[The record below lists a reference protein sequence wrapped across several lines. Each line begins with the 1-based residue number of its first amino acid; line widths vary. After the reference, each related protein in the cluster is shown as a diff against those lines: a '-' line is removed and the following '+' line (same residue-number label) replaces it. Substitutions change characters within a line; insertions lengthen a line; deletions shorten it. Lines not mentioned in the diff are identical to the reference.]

1 MYKKE
6 ATNSKT
12 CCTYINQVIIATWG
26 QSVHVEG
33 SQRANFGM
41 TNALSQEKGVFLGY
55 ETEKFCFVCLSL
67 HSTTLP
73 KVATAVQQEVLHRKT
88 ATYNYYKTTNDQSTK
103 STGMGRACSSCTAPR
118 KKILKCVCRKMFVP
132 NRQSN
137 ALLIK
142 NTLNGFYGRKQT
154 HPQQRTVLHTLTH
167 EDIVLGRTD
176 VRRMSSCER
185 GKI

>member
-1 MYKKE
+1 MLYIHKPSH
-6 ATNSKT
+6 NRYVGSI
-12 CCTYINQVIIATWG
+12 CTRGG
-26 QSVHVEG
+26 QPTSQLWYDECSVTG
-33 SQRANFGM
+33 KRI
-41 TNALSQEKGVFLGY
+41 VFLGY

-88 ATYNYYKTTNDQSTK
+88 ATYNYYKTTKDQSTK
-103 STGMGRACSSCTAPR
+103 STGIGRACSSCTAPR

-185 GKI
+185 KKI